1 MSNGIKSLLPMEPR
15 PGGPVQGNAPA
26 QKPAGSSQGQGRDE
40 SARASVEEKVTLTE
54 AGRKIANLS
63 AEASQGAPVNEAK
76 VREIREAIESGRYA
90 ADPAAIANALMRFE
104 QDG

>member
-15 PGGPVQGNAPA
+15 PKGPVQGNAPA
-26 QKPAGSSQGQGRDE
+26 QKSAGPSQGQGE
-40 SARASVEEKVTLTE
+40 AARASVEEKVTLTE

-63 AEASQGAPVNEAK
+63 AEASQGAPVNEAR

-104 QDG
+104 QDS